1 MIRALID
8 PPPRSPRSREIFDP
22 ILSSCSWE
30 KWLLPRSTWREHLHI
45 CGDISGSCRFK
56 ARMAA
61 REVKMIVARYFSTIR
76 HPPVLVASAFCP
88 ELFRLFQSTTTE
100 FARPSRLAH
109 WGDKLGLSVKV
120 PRQVNRIRV
129 STAAR
134 QTKQWRPCKRPAR
147 GAQAC
152 SRTRRGEGLEP
163 NTRTRQ
169 ALRRGASCQS
179 YRC

>member
-8 PPPRSPRSREIFDP
+8 PPLRSPRTREIFDP

-30 KWLLPRSTWREHLHI
+30 KWLLPRSTQKEHLHI
-45 CGDISGSCRFK
+45 CGDISESCRFK

-61 REVKMIVARYFSTIR
+61 REVKMIVARYFSAIR

-109 WGDKLGLSVKV
+109 WGGINSDYPLKSLAKSIGFVSLQQRVKRSSGV
-120 PRQVNRIRV
+120 HASAQFED
-129 STAAR
+129 STR
-134 QTKQWRPCKRPAR
+134 
-147 GAQAC
+147 
-152 SRTRRGEGLEP
+152 
-163 NTRTRQ
+163 
-169 ALRRGASCQS
+169 
-179 YRC
+179 